1 MANNVWFIPG
11 AGRSMGL
18 DIAKCSGPRTSGLD
32 HINENG

>member
-1 MANNVWFIPG
+1 MTNNFGVIPG
-11 AGRSMGL
+11 AGRGMGL